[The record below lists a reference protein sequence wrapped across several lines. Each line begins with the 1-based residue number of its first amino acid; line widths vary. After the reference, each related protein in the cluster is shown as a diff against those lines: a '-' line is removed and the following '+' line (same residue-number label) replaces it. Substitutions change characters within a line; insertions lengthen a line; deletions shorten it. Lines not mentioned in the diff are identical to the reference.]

1 MKKFLLVSAAVVL
14 GAGVVTAGV
23 TKFQKQTRALPNNMV
38 EVAKMETKKDLAV
51 KKVEVAK
58 RNLNRASATM
68 VGTTAKCN
76 VLRTANGQIVKVA
89 KNNKLGKTLNT
100 KAPHN
105 LIKASAAFSENFEGW
120 DGKTAGWLPTGWT
133 AEHKATE
140 FTYEDAP
147 NAQWQVDG
155 GDNFYTYA
163 IEGKYIA
170 SMSTPIVLHFDNE
183 GNFTGYNEYAYDEW
197 MVLPAT
203 TIGEGDR
210 LGFLLQYSAGW
221 LLLNEETHAFDKKNN
236 NIEVLV
242 SEDGQNWTSVWNV
255 YDADIVKNYANATE
269 DELNDNLDAWP
280 WTGFTVDLS
289 AYAGKTIQIAF
300 RNAGYQ
306 GTGAAV
312 DNVNIGE
319 IPADASYEVPY
330 NWLGWGYATDPAVD
344 TWFPKRRMAEPFK
357 SYTFENTSLF
367 CDEAEWSYNF
377 DDDDNPTESVFSR
390 NLTQDYEI
398 GYYDMPILTSTVGNS
413 TATYR
418 ANGWEASVGTVY
430 SPTLAGLYPFA
441 YLTQEDYNNNKPTY
455 FEATNFD
462 MAEIDHVTNFS
473 NLGNNESGI
482 STLKSFLDDAS
493 EDVKFEGIAS
503 YIPAPEEA
511 FALNGVY
518 LKLIAPTDEASAA
531 TPIYVDVYK
540 LAGGKLE
547 KIGSGET
554 NLASGTLTYDNK
566 KGMGQY
572 SVACGFYEQIGA
584 IQQQVALTIDA
595 PTLVVL
601 KFDGNLEFFPVN
613 YMSPGF
619 NSLYD
624 YYNTYVLGFEP
635 DGSFAV
641 SQINGIGY
649 QDKDTGVTYLIGSSG
664 MTFDVSYP
672 WLVAET
678 KEYDYIDE
686 AGGTASF
693 SVHSFYNAAD
703 LEYEGEGLDDWY
715 TVSAGEYDA
724 ATGLQPV
731 EFTLDALPDGVDER
745 LAVCNVSGPGLKAQ
759 TFYVAQRRQSGVA
772 SMKNNSNRVAVVN
785 GNFVV
790 KSSKAT
796 AVEVYNV
803 AGQKVAS
810 AKVNGTAIV
819 PAANLAKGT
828 YMVKFNDNTVVKVM
842 K

>member
-38 EVAKMETKKDLAV
+38 EVAKMETKKDLALT
-51 KKVEVAK
+51 KVEMAK
-58 RNLNRASATM
+58 RNLNRAAATL
-68 VGTTAKCN
+68 VGETAKCKI
-76 VLRTANGQIVKVA
+76 LRTTNGQIVKVA

-100 KAPHN
+100 KAPRN

-120 DGKTAGWLPTGWT
+120 DGETAGWLPEGWT
-133 AEHKATE
+133 AEHKSTE

-147 NAQWQVDG
+147 SAQWQVSTD
-155 GDNFYTYA
+155 DYFYNYA
-163 IEGKYIA
+163 IEGDYFA
-170 SMSTPIVLHFDNE
+170 SMSTPIVLQFDGE
-183 GNFTGYNEYAYDEW
+183 GNWTGYTEYAYDEW
-197 MVLPAT
+197 MVLPAV

-221 LLLNEETHAFDKKNN
+221 LLINEETYAFDKKNN

-255 YDADIVKNYANATE
+255 YDADVVKNYADATD
-269 DELNDNLDAWP
+269 DELFDNLMDWP
-280 WTGFTVDLS
+280 WAGFTVDLS
-289 AYAGKTIQIAF
+289 AYVGKTIQIAF

-306 GTGAAV
+306 GSGVAV
-312 DNVNIGE
+312 DYVNIGE

-330 NWLGWGYATDPAVD
+330 NWLGWGYATDSSV
-344 TWFPKRRMAEPFK
+344 TNWFPKRRMAEPFK
-357 SYTFENTSLF
+357 SYKFENTSLF
-367 CDEAEWSYNF
+367 CDEAEWGYNF

-398 GYYDMPILTSTVGNS
+398 GFYDMPILTSTVGNS

-418 ANGWEASVGTVY
+418 ANGWEASVSTVY

-441 YLTQEDYNNNKPTY
+441 YLSQEDYNNGTPTY

-462 MAEIDHVTNFS
+462 MYEIEKVTYFT
-473 NLGNNESGI
+473 NLGNTEEGI
-482 STLKSFLDDAS
+482 SILKSFLDDAS

-518 LKLIAPTDEASAA
+518 LNLVATTDEAAAA

-540 LAGGKLE
+540 LVGGKLE

-554 NLASGTLTYDNK
+554 NLASSVLLGDFEDGT
-566 KGMGQY
+566 GQY
-572 SVACGFYEQIGA
+572 SVTCGFYEQIGA
-584 IQQQVALTIDA
+584 IQQQVALTIDG

-601 KFDGNLEFFPVN
+601 RFDGNLEFYTVN
-613 YMSPGF
+613 FMNQGI
-619 NSLYD
+619 NSLYN
-624 YYNTYVLGFEP
+624 YYNTYALGFEP

-641 SQINGIGY
+641 SQINGVGATF
-649 QDKDTGVTYLIGSSG
+649 KDGIRYNIGSCG

-672 WLVAET
+672 WLVADT

-686 AGGTASF
+686 AGGTATF
-693 SVHSFYNAAD
+693 SLDSFYDAAY
-703 LEYEGEGLDDWY
+703 LQYEGEGLDDWF
-715 TVSAGEYDA
+715 TVSAGEYDS

-745 LAVCNVSGPGLKAQ
+745 LAVCNVSAPGLKTQ
-759 TFYVAQRRQSGVA
+759 TFYIAQRRQSGVA
-772 SMKNNSNRVAVVN
+772 AMKNNSNRVSVVN

-790 KSSKAT
+790 RANKAT

-803 AGQKVAS
+803 AGQKVAN
-810 AKVNGTAIV
+810 AQVKGGNAFI
-819 PAANLAKGT
+819 PAADLAKGI